1 MAIYGPTPGFKGRM
15 FKLCVLTR
23 WDFNFCVRSSPLG
36 GGERDK
42 EPRNHV
48 KSVQN
53 TDLGFA
59 LSFFFFLF
67 FCSPS
72 AADAHM
78 SLSPSFSGLGKNS
91 SCVCDSLASRPIL
104 IYNHAATKMHKKKL
118 GSFLA
123 FISLVYITLQCMGLS
138 SFSLCMG
145 KPGCLQLL
153 CTTC

>member
-1 MAIYGPTPGFKGRM
+1 M
-15 FKLCVLTR
+15 F
-23 WDFNFCVRSSPLG
+23 SPDGTLISASVAPHWG

-42 EPRNHV
+42 EPRNPV

-153 CTTC
+153 CTTCCCSTEPPPPKKKKKKV